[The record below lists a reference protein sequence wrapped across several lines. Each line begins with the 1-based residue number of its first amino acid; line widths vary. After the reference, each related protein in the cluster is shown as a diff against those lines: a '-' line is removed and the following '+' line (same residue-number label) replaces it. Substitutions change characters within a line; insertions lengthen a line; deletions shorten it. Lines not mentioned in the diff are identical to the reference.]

1 MQRFTDQQYLTQDQ
15 YKDASNLD
23 ARIAIHQR
31 FSTNPQGWFDWIF
44 DTLVKLP
51 ADSKIL
57 ELGCGSAEMWKECAS
72 RIPSGWAITL
82 TDLSDGMLDAAWRN
96 LVPLGRGF
104 KFEQMDAQ
112 SIPYADKK
120 FDAVIANHML
130 YHVPDR
136 EKALAEIKRVLKDNG
151 RLITTTVGNT
161 HMQEMYQWLRFVN
174 TNKRSDMFSNPFTL
188 ENGYRQL
195 QNAFSQVKKLQY
207 ADNLQVTEI
216 DPLIAY
222 IRSSI
227 GAADLSEEKL
237 RDLRKELST
246 TLQQEG
252 KIFITKDSGL
262 FEAIK

>member
-1 MQRFTDQQYLTQDQ
+1 
-15 YKDASNLD
+15 
-23 ARIAIHQR
+23 
-31 FSTNPQGWFDWIF
+31 
-44 DTLVKLP
+44 
-51 ADSKIL
+51 
-57 ELGCGSAEMWKECAS
+57 
-72 RIPSGWAITL
+72 
-82 TDLSDGMLDAAWRN
+82 
-96 LVPLGRGF
+96 
-104 KFEQMDAQ
+104 
-112 SIPYADKK
+112 
-120 FDAVIANHML
+120 
-130 YHVPDR
+130 
-136 EKALAEIKRVLKDNG
+136 
-151 RLITTTVGNT
+151 
-161 HMQEMYQWLRFVN
+161 
-174 TNKRSDMFSNPFTL
+174 MFSNPFTL
-188 ENGYRQL
+188 ENGYQQL